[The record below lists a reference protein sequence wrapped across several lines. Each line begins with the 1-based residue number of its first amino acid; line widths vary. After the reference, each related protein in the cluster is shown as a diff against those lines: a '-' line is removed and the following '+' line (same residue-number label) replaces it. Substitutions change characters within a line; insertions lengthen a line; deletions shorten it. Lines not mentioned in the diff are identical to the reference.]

1 MNTTTTPTA
10 EEMTVSPSFTEKQ
23 PCNLG
28 PAELHLLSEGLPGWK
43 TDTAEAATPTLLG
56 HELCGML
63 KPYLRER
70 TLLRPEV
77 KGPCPLLSEL
87 LHKLLLV

>member
-23 PCNLG
+23 PHNLG

-43 TDTAEAATPTLLG
+43 TDTAEAATPTAAGARALW
-56 HELCGML
+56 HVE
-63 KPYLRER
+63 
-70 TLLRPEV
+70 TIPE
-77 KGPCPLLSEL
+77 GAYAT
-87 LHKLLLV
+87 